1 MHAALLTS
9 ALTSALVFAPP
20 LLAAHSFAFS
30 HFLNGSLS
38 AVLKQEKRK
47 VAFRASSRCRHKIHA
62 RVMW

>member
-1 MHAALLTS
+1 MQSKLHPNFSRLSDNHVRATFAA
-9 ALTSALVFAPP
+9 VDR
-20 LLAAHSFAFS
+20 